1 MTRASSSTTTTTLA
15 VIIAASLARSCYGGC
30 DFCRTTGVT
39 VPDAEFCK
47 NLAAEVN
54 SDFYQADDPYCESIK
69 VYYEINCCPEQGPE
83 AMTDMDMCTFCP
95 GGITA
100 GDNYELPMDETTGET
115 FTCGE
120 MAQAASMFPADD
132 FLCEAAK
139 ITEMICCPT
148 DDDFASGILET
159 DPPTRPPAPPATRPP
174 KVTPPPTPEPTVTVT
189 APPTPEPSDMTIVTD
204 SLTTSSVTRS
214 TNALDGYDFVGEG
227 ICKDA
232 QENGYM
238 QIQYVYTANREL
250 CAEYCD
256 RYRDIDEAEG
266 KLRGFWWNDATNI
279 GQPSDKHCYC
289 QFEGGSDIEQLAKQF
304 GGNEQIRLENFGS
317 TATGTICSA
326 EKRSYDAWCYRIL
339 EDTADSASCRSS
351 AGEPTMKMTA
361 SPTISKAGSSS
372 SKSGKASK
380 SAKIAGKQ
388 GKSNLN
394 TVQSNI
400 QDMKYEVLN
409 GAGAVGMYAVNFVSV
424 AAAVLAVW
432 SCSM

>member
-1 MTRASSSTTTTTLA
+1 MPCPKAFLNL
-15 VIIAASLARSCYGGC
+15 VHLSCK
-30 DFCRTTGVT
+30 D
-39 VPDAEFCK
+39 
-47 NLAAEVN
+47 LAAEVN
-54 SDFYQADDPYCESIK
+54 SDFYQADDPFCELI
-69 VYYEINCCPEQGPE
+69 IGLQNTCCPE
-83 AMTDMDMCTFCP
+83 AMTDMNMCTFCP

-100 GDNYELPMDETTGET
+100 GDTYELPMDETTGET

-139 ITEMICCPT
+139 ITEMVCCPT
-148 DDDFASGILET
+148 DDDFASGILDT

-174 KVTPPPTPEPTVTVT
+174 KDTPPPTPEPTVAVT
-189 APPTPEPSDMTIVTD
+189 PPPTPEPIDMTIVTD
-204 SLTTSSVTRS
+204 SPTTSSVTSS

-232 QENGYM
+232 QESGYM
-238 QIQYVYTANREL
+238 QIMYVYTANREL

-256 RYRDIDEAEG
+256 RYRDINEAEG

-289 QFEGGSDIEQLAKQF
+289 MFEAGSNIEKIAKQF
-304 GGNEQIRLENFGS
+304 GGDEQIRFENFDS

-326 EKRSYDAWCYRIL
+326 EKRSYDAWCYRIS

-361 SPTISKAGSSS
+361 SPTISASLIKPVTKAPTAAGGGVFSKAGKSKTQTKTSKAGSIS

-388 GKSNLN
+388 GKSNHN

-409 GAGAVGMYAVNFVSV
+409 GAGAVGMYASV
-424 AAAVLAVW
+424 AVAVLTVW